1 MKFQCDRCKTRYS
14 IGEEKIRGKVLK
26 IRCKNCSAVITVRE
40 GQSSTGAEGKEPAAA
55 AKEPTAAKGGTSVG
69 QDKSKAAKGGGKK
82 KPARGKAAAAKSSG
96 AKKPAAKKK
105 AKADA

>member
-40 GQSSTGAEGKEPAAA
+40 GQSSTGGEGSTASPMPTPDAVAARKGASVA
-55 AKEPTAAKGGTSVG
+55 AKLPTADAGKGASVASKLPTGAQAKGGSVA
-69 QDKSKAAKGGGKK
+69 SKL
-82 KPARGKAAAAKSSG
+82 
-96 AKKPAAKKK
+96 PAA
-105 AKADA
+105 D

>member
-40 GQSSTGAEGKEPAAA
+40 GQSSTGGAEAKDASAPAPVTDKPVKE
-55 AKEPTAAKGGTSVG
+55 TTS
-69 QDKSKAAKGGGKK
+69 AKGGGGTSAGQKDK
-82 KPARGKAAAAKSSG
+82 DKDKGKGG
-96 AKKPAAKKK
+96 AGGGKNKN
-105 AKADA
+105 D